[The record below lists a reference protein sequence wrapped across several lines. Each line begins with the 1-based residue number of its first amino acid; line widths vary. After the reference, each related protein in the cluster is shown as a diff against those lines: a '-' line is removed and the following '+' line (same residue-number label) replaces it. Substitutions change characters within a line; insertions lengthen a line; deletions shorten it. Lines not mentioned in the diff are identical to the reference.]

1 MILDSDPEIYENK
14 WLSWLKKNYRREG
27 REGKYLQKENILIGE
42 KEEWKRMNTFGDRTR
57 NIFGEGNI
65 LFAEGKKGVE
75 GKHRKYFLR
84 RGADEQ

>member
-1 MILDSDPEIYENK
+1 M
-14 WLSWLKKNYRREG
+14 
-27 REGKYLQKENILIGE
+27 IGE

-84 RGADEQ
+84 RGEEEQ